1 LVGNLAGKRHKI
13 WREIEMKIEMKKW
26 REEMSSCSSVQRV
39 KLRLKKNR
47 VEIGDDRG
55 DVEYWKKKRLEI

>member
-1 LVGNLAGKRHKI
+1 
-13 WREIEMKIEMKKW
+13 MKIEMKKW